1 MRVVMDQT
9 VKSVV
14 MDEVAI
20 DRALTRIA
28 HEILEHNKGCQGLV
42 LVGIRTRG
50 IHLAQRLAEKLRV
63 IEGESVPV
71 GVMDVTLYRD
81 DLRHRVDHP
90 KVERTEI
97 SFPLTDKCVVLVDDV
112 LFTGRTIRAALD
124 GLMDFGRP
132 RSIQL
137 AVLVDRGHRELPIRA
152 DYVGRNIPTA
162 LPESVEVRLREE
174 DGMEQVV
181 ILERPAFRRRR
192 RQA

>member
-1 MRVVMDQT
+1 VVTDSS

-28 HEILEHNKGCQGLV
+28 HEILEHNKGCQDLV

-50 IHLAQRLAEKLRV
+50 IHLARRLAEKLHA
-63 IEGESVPV
+63 IEGEIVPL

-81 DLRHRVDHP
+81 DLRRRVDHP

-97 SFPLTDKCVVLVDDV
+97 PFPLTDKCVILVDDV

-132 RSIQL
+132 RAIQL

-152 DYVGRNIPTA
+152 DYVGRNVPTA
-162 LPESVEVRLREE
+162 LPESVEVRLREV
-174 DGMEQVV
+174 DGVEQVV
-181 ILERPAFRRRR
+181 ILERPESRRGR